1 MAAFPLRLIVGLGN
15 PGPEHA
21 LTRHNVGFWFVDAL
35 AHATDARFREQRK
48 HQAELAR
55 IKIAEHEITLLKPL
69 TYMNRSGLAIRSV
82 AEYYRITPG
91 EILVVYDELDLPVG
105 TVRLKRGGGAGGH
118 NGVTDTIA
126 HIGDDFWRLRVGIG
140 HPGNK
145 AEVIDYVLHRAPR
158 EEEEAIIDCVAAA
171 VDIMPMLL
179 SAGAEKAMHKLHT
192 ENKTKGKDNDKDAG
206 TKDEGAAG
214 KKRKKSAE
222 QDS

>member
-1 MAAFPLRLIVGLGN
+1 VVGLGN

-35 AHATDARFREQRK
+35 AHAAEARFREHRK

-55 IKIAEHEITLLKPL
+55 IKIAEHELILIKPQ
-69 TYMNRSGLAIRSV
+69 TYVNRSGLAIRSV
-82 AEYYRITPG
+82 AEYYRVAPG
-91 EILVVYDELDLPVG
+91 EMLVVYDELDLPVG

-118 NGVTDTIA
+118 NGVKDTIA
-126 HIGDDFWRLRVGIG
+126 HLGDDFWRLRVGIG

-145 AEVIDYVLHRAPR
+145 AEVIDYVLKRAPH

-179 SAGAEKAMHKLHT
+179 SAGAEKAMNKLHS
-192 ENKTKGKDNDKDAG
+192 ENKSKEPEKK
-206 TKDEGAAG
+206 EGAG
-214 KKRKKSAE
+214 KRKKPAE

>member
-1 MAAFPLRLIVGLGN
+1 
-15 PGPEHA
+15 
-21 LTRHNVGFWFVDAL
+21 VGFWFVDAL
-35 AHATDARFREQRK
+35 AHAAEARFRDHRK

-55 IKIAEHEITLLKPL
+55 VKIGEHELLLVKPQ
-69 TYMNRSGLAIRSV
+69 TYVNRSGLAIRSI
-82 AEYYRITPG
+82 AEYYRVQPG

-118 NGVTDTIA
+118 NGVKDTIA

-145 AEVIDYVLHRAPR
+145 AEVIDYVLKRAPH

-179 SAGAEKAMHKLHT
+179 SAGAEKAMNKLHT
-192 ENKTKGKDNDKDAG
+192 ENKGKEPDKKG
-206 TKDEGAAG
+206 EGAG
-214 KKRKKSAE
+214 KRKKSAE
-222 QDS
+222 QDG

>member
-1 MAAFPLRLIVGLGN
+1 MAAFPLRLVVGLGN

-35 AHATDARFREQRK
+35 AHAAEARFREHRK

-55 IKIAEHEITLLKPL
+55 IKIAEHELILIKPQ
-69 TYMNRSGLAIRSV
+69 TYVNRSGLAIRSV
-82 AEYYRITPG
+82 AEYYRVAPG

-118 NGVTDTIA
+118 NGVKDTIA

-145 AEVIDYVLHRAPR
+145 AEVIDYVLKRAPH

-179 SAGAEKAMHKLHT
+179 SAGAEKAMNKLH
-192 ENKTKGKDNDKDAG
+192 
-206 TKDEGAAG
+206 
-214 KKRKKSAE
+214 RKKVSGE
-222 QDS
+222 EE